1 MGRTILLALLLLLFL
16 FFLDKVKKSMEIVNN
31 GPDVKNECG
40 EAGSA
45 DE

>member
-1 MGRTILLALLLLLFL
+1 MFTDSSGIYTLLFL